1 MSSETNTTPGGFV
14 PEARPFAL
22 DPSHQIAAK
31 APGLDAAIL
40 PLSKGEVAP
49 GHYSQVADESD
60 AHLASKIMARREAA
74 QAAED
79 FIQEIDKKY

>member
-1 MSSETNTTPGGFV
+1 MRSETNTTPGDFV

-22 DPSHQIAAK
+22 DPSHQITAK
-31 APGLDAAIL
+31 APGLDATIL

-60 AHLASKIMARREAA
+60 AHLASKITARQDAA
-74 QAAED
+74 RVAED